1 MFCSAVAKDISPKE
15 ATEQQQMM
23 TAKKLL
29 KYR

>member
-1 MFCSAVAKDISPKE
+1 MFCAAVAGEIYPIE
-15 ATEQQQMM
+15 ITEQQQMM